1 MINKILIKIY
11 IQFLRNLYKNKKTM
25 NKLIKP
31 YIDQVKKD
39 FKILMALIFKVQT
52 KIKLKK
58 LMIKQ

>member
-31 YIDQVKKD
+31 YIDQIKKD